1 MHPER
6 VGPYLIERKIGA
18 GGMGTVYFAHH
29 AETAREAAVKVLPP
43 SLAREGGFLAR
54 FTREIDAMKQLV
66 NPHVVQ
72 LYDSGVD
79 GETYYYAMEYVEGE
93 TLTQKLRRET
103 RLPWRDAVEIAI
115 QICSALKAA
124 HDAGIIHRDLKP
136 SNLLIDKSGLVKL
149 TDFGVAQVFA
159 SGKLTITGGIIGT
172 AEYMSPEQAQ
182 GQRATKK
189 SDLYS
194 LGAVMYVML
203 TGQPPFRGKTTLEV
217 IQKHKFGQYDKPSRY
232 VDDLPR
238 WVEEVVAQLL
248 EKDPEKRPPDAYV
261 LSRRL
266 QDALHH
272 FDSLQSELTVATG
285 EVIDP
290 GAPTVA
296 ATGPVGGQD
305 AGVGTLMRDLVRAE
319 IEESQR
325 PSTVE
330 RLLNN
335 TWVLLALFAMV
346 VAGGVAL
353 FRSQQLS
360 PEEQFQAGVE
370 LMSEPE
376 GDNWLRARSEYFQPL
391 VEADADR
398 WQDKVEPHL
407 QRIRAYELKA
417 RLSGGRRR
425 VAGGA
430 VPPSEP
436 ERFLGLAGHY
446 REIGDLA
453 RAEEVLVALT
463 ALLDGAD
470 DHTDFYA
477 VAQEQLEQIRAER
490 TQRGR
495 HDEFLMSIL
504 ERADR
509 LAANGRRDDA
519 AHIWESIVE
528 LYGTDAAAEEH
539 VRQARSRL
547 AGN

>member
-1 MHPER
+1 
-6 VGPYLIERKIGA
+6 
-18 GGMGTVYFAHH
+18 
-29 AETAREAAVKVLPP
+29 
-43 SLAREGGFLAR
+43 
-54 FTREIDAMKQLV
+54 
-66 NPHVVQ
+66 
-72 LYDSGVD
+72 
-79 GETYYYAMEYVEGE
+79 
-93 TLTQKLRRET
+93 
-103 RLPWRDAVEIAI
+103 
-115 QICSALKAA
+115 
-124 HDAGIIHRDLKP
+124 
-136 SNLLIDKSGLVKL
+136 
-149 TDFGVAQVFA
+149 VAQVFA

-238 WVEEVVAQLL
+238 WVEEIVAQLL
-248 EKDPEKRPPDAYV
+248 EKDPDKRPPDAYV

-266 QDALHH
+266 QDALYHYEG
-272 FDSLQSELTVATG
+272 LQSEQTIATG
-285 EVIDP
+285 EIVDP

-296 ATGPVGGQD
+296 ASETAGPQA

-319 IEESQR
+319 IERSQR
-325 PSTVE
+325 PSPLD

-335 TWVLLALFAMV
+335 TWVLLILLVLV

-360 PEEQFQAGVE
+360 PEERFQAGVE
-370 LMSEPE
+370 LMSHPE
-376 GDNWLRARSEYFQPL
+376 GDGWLRARSEFFEPL
-391 VEADADR
+391 IEADADR
-398 WQDKVEPHL
+398 WRDDVEPHL
-407 QRIRAYELKA
+407 QRIRAYELRN

-425 VAGGA
+425 PSDGA

-436 ERFLGLAGHY
+436 ERFLRLAGHY

-463 ALLDGAD
+463 ALLQGAA
-470 DHTDFYA
+470 DHADFYT
-477 VAQEQLEQIRAER
+477 VAKEQLEEVRLERAER
-490 TQRGR
+490 GR
-495 HDEFLMSIL
+495 QDEFLTSAL

-509 LAANGRRDDA
+509 LATEGGRDEAVRV
-519 AHIWESIVE
+519 WESIVE

-539 VRQARSRL
+539 VRQARARL